1 MILKP
6 IQWDNAV
13 SISGKKYLSSEILSN
28 GTIVEI
34 DIDGSSQELH
44 LTAKEW
50 IILELEKC
58 RNALDRN
65 KISIKDK
72 KRKTKQQ
79 KELELLNKYFHAHV
93 TKFDVIGMY
102 ELGNDEKNKILDEN
116 IDQIKEHIKSKISKL
131 KAEIAEI
138 KNNEVNIK
146 MICSNNIKG
155 ILKLDGST
163 KFAYYADHLMHVN
176 GLDFGKNSKLKVSF
190 INSYSINQTK

>member
-1 MILKP
+1 MTIKP
-6 IQWDNAV
+6 IEWDNAV

-28 GTIVEI
+28 GAIVKI
-34 DIDGSSQELH
+34 DIDGGSQELY
-44 LTAKEW
+44 LSAKDW
-50 IILELEKC
+50 IILELETC
-58 RNALDRN
+58 R
-65 KISIKDK
+65 
-72 KRKTKQQ
+72 
-79 KELELLNKYFHAHV
+79 KELEKNKKSIRDKQEKNKELKELVLLNKYFNAHV
-93 TKFDVIGMY
+93 TKFDVIGMH
-102 ELGNDEKNKILDEN
+102 EFGNDEKNKILDEN

-131 KAEIAEI
+131 KAEIVEI

-176 GLDFGKNSKLKVSF
+176 GLEFGKNSKLKAPF